1 MKKFKKF
8 ISLLSC
14 SIIAALAFIAVAD
27 NSIQDVM
34 AFASTDSGQI
44 HKGVYAGNIDLS
56 GKTKDEAISAV
67 NTYINQLKD
76 VEVELRAVE
85 DGKFSVTAGDLG
97 LYWENDNIID
107 EAVALGREG
116 NIVQRYKELKD
127 LENHNKVFEI
137 EFGFSDDKIKS
148 IVNEKCADFNQE
160 AIDATLTRENGEF
173 KVIPGQDGM
182 VVDIDKSA
190 ETVIDYMKNQW
201 NQEPA
206 SIALAVSIDRPQGK
220 TEELEQVKDV
230 LGTFTTSFSTSAK
243 GRSANVRNGC
253 SLINGTLLYPGE
265 QFSAYDT
272 IKPFTEENG
281 YYLAG
286 SYLNGLVVESLGGG
300 ICQVSSTL
308 YNAVIRA
315 ELQVDERNNHS
326 MVVTYVDLSADAAI
340 AESSGKDF
348 KFTNSTDYPIY
359 IEGSTSEDKHI
370 TFTIY
375 GKETRPENRKISFES
390 VKLEET
396 VPEGEKCVGDS
407 SQPVGYISV
416 QSAHVGYKAEYWK
429 IVKVDGEE
437 TERVQL
443 NSSRYAAVPK
453 TAAVGTSGDV
463 TGAMAEAIAT
473 QSIDFC
479 KATAAGLSAAA
490 QAANLEAIA
499 AAEQVAAAA
508 AAGGD

>member
-1 MKKFKKF
+1 MKKIKK
-8 ISLLSC
+8 IILLVC
-14 SIIAALAFIAVAD
+14 CAIIAILAFLAVAD
-27 NSIQDVM
+27 KNIQQTL
-34 AFASTDSGQI
+34 ALSATDSGQI
-44 HKGVYAGNIDLS
+44 HKGIYAGSIDLS
-56 GKTKDEAISAV
+56 GKTKDEALSAV

-76 VEVELRAVE
+76 KNIEMRAIE
-85 DGKFSVTAGDLG
+85 DGKFSTTVGELG
-97 LYWENDNIID
+97 LYWANDNIID
-107 EAVALGREG
+107 EAIGLGRAG

-127 LENHNKVFEI
+127 LEKQNKVYDI
-137 EFGFSDDKIKS
+137 ELGFDEDKIKKL
-148 IVNEKCADFNQE
+148 VNENCADFNQE
-160 AIDATLTRENGEF
+160 AIDATLTREGGEF
-173 KVIPGQDGM
+173 KVVPGQDGM
-182 VVDIDKSA
+182 VVDIEKSA
-190 ETVIDYMKNQW
+190 EVVVDYMQNEW
-201 NQEPA
+201 NREDA
-206 SIALAVSIDRPQGK
+206 SIALAVSIDRPKGK

-230 LGTFTTSFSTSAK
+230 LGTFTTSFSTSAS

-253 SLINGTLLYPGE
+253 SLINGTLLYPGD

-340 AESSGKDF
+340 SESSGKDF
-348 KFTNSTDYPIY
+348 KFTNSTEYPIY
-359 IEGSTSEDKHI
+359 IEGFTTDDKHI

-375 GKETRPENRKISFES
+375 GKETRPDNRKLSFET
-390 VKLEET
+390 VKLEENI
-396 VPEGEKCVGDS
+396 PEGEKCVADS
-407 SQPVGYISV
+407 SQPVGYIST
-416 QSAHVGYKAEYWK
+416 QSAHTGYRAQYWK
-429 IVKVDGEE
+429 VVTVDGEE

-443 NSSRYAAVPK
+443 NSSTYAAVPK
-453 TAAVGTSGDV
+453 TATVGTNGDV
-463 TGAMAEAIAT
+463 TGAMAEAVAT
-473 QSIDFC
+473 QSIDYC

-499 AAEQVAAAA
+499 AAQEAAAAA

>member
-1 MKKFKKF
+1 MKNFKKILSLFGCSVIACASF
-8 ISLLSC
+8 IC
-14 SIIAALAFIAVAD
+14 VAD
-27 NSIQDVM
+27 TNIQNVM
-34 AFASTDSGQI
+34 AYGMNDNNQI
-44 HKGVYAGNIDLS
+44 HKGIYVESMDLS
-56 GKTKDEAISAV
+56 GMTSEQAV
-67 NTYINQLKD
+67 STVNKYVNSLKD
-76 VEVELRAVE
+76 KEIELQAVE
-85 DGKFSVTAGDLG
+85 NASVIVSAGELG
-97 LYWENDNIID
+97 LKWENDGIVE
-107 EAVALGREG
+107 EAAGLGREG

-127 LENHNKVFEI
+127 LEHSNKVFNI
-137 EFGFSDDKIKS
+137 ELSFDENKIKS
-148 IVNEKCADFNQE
+148 VIENRCTEFNQE
-160 AIDATLTRENGEF
+160 AKDATLVRENGAF
-173 KVIPGQDGM
+173 NVVPGQDGL
-182 VVDIDKSA
+182 VVDTNASV
-190 ETVIDYMKNQW
+190 EQVKNYLENDW
-201 NQEPA
+201 NRDTA
-206 SIALAVSIDRPQGK
+206 SIPLEVAVARPQGK

-253 SLINGTLLYPGE
+253 SLINGTLLYPGD

-326 MVVTYVDLSADAAI
+326 MVVSYVDLSADAAI

-359 IEGSTSEDKHI
+359 IEGSTTDDKKI

-396 VPEGEKCVGDS
+396 VPEGEKCVADS

-416 QSAHVGYKAEYWK
+416 QSAHIGYKAEYWK

-437 TERVQL
+437 VERVQL

-463 TGAMAEAIAT
+463 TGAMAQAVAM
-473 QSIDFC
+473 QSIDLC
-479 KATAAGLSAAA
+479 KATAAGLSVAA
-490 QAANLEAIA
+490 QAANADAIA
-499 AAEQVAAAA
+499 AAEQMAAAA